1 MTENETLQFIILVIL
16 VLFGALVFYVGYS
29 VVIGW
34 ICGTAGDGLAAC

>member
-1 MTENETLQFIILVIL
+1 MTENEALQLIILLVL

-34 ICGTAGDGLAAC
+34 ICGTAGDSLVAC